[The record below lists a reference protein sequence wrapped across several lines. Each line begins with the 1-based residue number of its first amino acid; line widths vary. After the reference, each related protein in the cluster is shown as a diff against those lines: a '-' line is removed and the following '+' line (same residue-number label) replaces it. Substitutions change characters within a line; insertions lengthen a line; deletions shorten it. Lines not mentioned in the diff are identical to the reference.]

1 MSRLLDQSSLIW
13 GRFRVL
19 GGQELDGG
27 SATRKM
33 ECMRDIELYRHLLGL
48 ESPWEVTRV
57 ELSLGEGKVDV
68 WAGHGRG
75 ARWPCPEC
83 GRELPTQDH
92 GEERAWRHLDSCQF
106 LTYLHAR
113 PPRVECPEHGVR
125 QVRLPW
131 AEPMSRF
138 TTLFER
144 LAVDVLKECDVLGAG
159 RLLRLSWD
167 ETWHLME
174 RAVARGLERKP
185 ARVFAYAGVDEKSA
199 GRGQDYI
206 TVVSDLERGTVEH
219 IADERR
225 QASLDSYFEK
235 LSPEQREGI
244 QAVAMD
250 MWDPYAN
257 SVRAHLAD
265 ADEKIV
271 FDRYHLMGHMG
282 KAVDTVRKREN
293 RALSAAGD
301 QALVGS
307 KYLWLYSQEN
317 LPDRHRERFAALR
330 DADLKTSRAW
340 AIKENLRL
348 LWSYQRR
355 GWAMRHWKSW
365 YFWATHSRLQ
375 PVIEVARML
384 KRRLAGIMTFFHHRI
399 TNAASEGLNS
409 RIQAIRTAARG
420 YRNREHFKAAIYFH
434 CGGLDLYP
442 VTHSIPG

>member
-1 MSRLLDQSSLIW
+1 
-13 GRFRVL
+13 
-19 GGQELDGG
+19 
-27 SATRKM
+27 
-33 ECMRDIELYRHLLGL
+33 MRDIELYRHLLGL

-57 ELSLGEGKVDV
+57 ELSLDEGKVAV

-83 GRELPTQDH
+83 GRELPTHDH

-167 ETWHLME
+167 ESWHLME

-185 ARVFAYAGVDEKSA
+185 ARIFAYVGVDEKAA

-307 KYLWLYSQEN
+307 KYFWLYSQEN

-375 PVIEVARML
+375 PVIEVARMF
-384 KRRLAGIMTFFHHRI
+384 KRRLAGIMAFFQHRI

-442 VTHSIPG
+442 VTHPIPG